1 MESSQIPRALPDL
14 DFGILPGSVVYLA
27 NMDPEKSILSE
38 DVSENLE
45 LVVVVSKENK
55 DSEWAKAIVDAYK
68 FDEFKLRE
76 EISKLD
82 KAIGH
87 IKKNKRKYMA
97 LVTIIALTVDLTT
110 IDVLALAPG
119 LGAIDAAGTK
129 ILELVRRVGY
139 WIGIILCSKD
149 VLKHISRG
157 HTESI
162 GAVVAVYGMGY
173 GVLYFLPWLF
183 DLIKSIF

>member
-1 MESSQIPRALPDL
+1 MLI
-14 DFGILPGSVVYLA
+14 
-27 NMDPEKSILSE
+27 K
-38 DVSENLE
+38 
-45 LVVVVSKENK
+45 K
-55 DSEWAKAIVDAYK
+55 YK
-68 FDEFKLRE
+68 FECYKFNEFKVRE
-76 EISKLD
+76 ELSKLD
-82 KAIGH
+82 KAIAH

-110 IDVLALAPG
+110 IDALALAPG

-162 GAVVAVYGMGY
+162 GAVVAMYGMGY